1 MSNLIPTPL
10 WEDAQPTKMKD
21 VVLNLRKIRM
31 RDYELFER
39 KEAITIKDAIE
50 LLARISNYTADELWD
65 LELEEFNSVQQKMLE
80 AISEMVKKTTVG
92 S

>member
-65 LELEEFNSVQQKMLE
+65 LELEEFNILR
-80 AISEMVKKTTVG
+80 ISFLLLYLL
-92 S
+92 